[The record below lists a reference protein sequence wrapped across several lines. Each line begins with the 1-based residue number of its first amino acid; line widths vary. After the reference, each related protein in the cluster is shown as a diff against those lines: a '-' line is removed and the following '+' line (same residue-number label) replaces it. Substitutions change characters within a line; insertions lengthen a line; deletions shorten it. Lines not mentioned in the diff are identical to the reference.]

1 MGDIILNQE
10 LGQKNAIEPAVLQ
23 ENCAAGVTKVTLNRP
38 AQYNALSEELL
49 SALENVLNDIRSDS
63 SIRVVVLSG
72 NGKAFCAGHDLK
84 EMRDRPEKFYYQDLF
99 RRCSQVMMAMV
110 QLPQPVISRVHGMA
124 TAAGCQLVANS
135 DLAVASTAA
144 QFAVSGINLGLFCS
158 TPSVPLSRN
167 VSRKRAFEMLMT
179 GRFISAQTAVDFGLI
194 NRVVGPEDL
203 DAAVNTLAQDI
214 ASKPRDSIIAG
225 KALFYKQLERDL
237 PQAYAVAGEVM
248 AGNMMFDD
256 TQEGIDA
263 FIEKRH
269 PNWPQN

>member
-1 MGDIILNQE
+1 MNQE
-10 LGQKNAIEPAVLQ
+10 LGQQSAVEPVVLR

-38 AQYNALSEELL
+38 EQYNALSEDLL
-49 SALENVLNDIRSDS
+49 SALEDVLNDIGSDT
-63 SIRVVVLSG
+63 SIRVVILG
-72 NGKAFCAGHDLK
+72 GAGKAFCAGHDLK
-84 EMRDRPEKFYYQDLF
+84 EMRDRPEKVYYQDLF
-99 RRCSQVMMAMV
+99 RRCSQVMMTMV
-110 QLPQPVISRVHGMA
+110 QLPQPVIAQVHGMA

-144 QFAVSGINLGLFCS
+144 RFAVSGINLGLFCS

-179 GRFISAQTAVDFGLI
+179 GRFIDAQTAVDFGLI
-194 NRVVGPEDL
+194 NQVVAPEDL
-203 DAAVNTLAQDI
+203 DAAVTALAQDI
-214 ASKPRDSIIAG
+214 ASKPRDSICAG
-225 KALFYKQLERDL
+225 KALFYKQLEWDL
-237 PQAYAVAGEVM
+237 SQAYAVAGEVM

-256 TQEGIDA
+256 TKEGIDA

>member
-1 MGDIILNQE
+1 MNQE
-10 LGQKNAIEPAVLQ
+10 PGQESAVKPAVLR

-38 AQYNALSEELL
+38 AQYNALSEDLL
-49 SALENVLNDIRSDS
+49 YSLEDVLDDIGADT
-63 SIRVVVLSG
+63 SIRVVILG
-72 NGKAFCAGHDLK
+72 GAGKAFCAGHDLR
-84 EMRDRPEKFYYQDLF
+84 EMRDRPEKGYYQDLF
-99 RRCSQVMMAMV
+99 RRCSQVMITMV
-110 QLPQPVISRVHGMA
+110 QLPQPIIAQVHGMA

-144 QFAVSGINLGLFCS
+144 RFAVSGINLGLFCS

-179 GRFISAQTAVDFGLI
+179 GRFIDAQTAVDFGLI
-194 NRVVGPEDL
+194 NQVVSPEDL
-203 DAAVNTLAQDI
+203 DGAVTTLAKDI
-214 ASKPRDSIIAG
+214 ASKPRDSICAG
-225 KALFYKQLERDL
+225 KALFYKQLEQDL
-237 PQAYAVAGEVM
+237 SQAYAVAGEAM

-256 TQEGIDA
+256 TKEGIDA

>member
-1 MGDIILNQE
+1 MNQE
-10 LGQKNAIEPAVLQ
+10 PGQESAVKPAVLR

-38 AQYNALSEELL
+38 AQYNALSEDLL
-49 SALENVLNDIRSDS
+49 SALEDVLNDIGSDT
-63 SIRVVVLSG
+63 SIRVVILG
-72 NGKAFCAGHDLK
+72 GAGKAFCAGHDLK
-84 EMRDRPEKFYYQDLF
+84 EMRNRPDEVYYQDLF

-110 QLPQPVISRVHGMA
+110 QLPQPVIAQVHGMA

-144 QFAVSGINLGLFCS
+144 RFAVSGINLGLFCS
-158 TPSVPLSRN
+158 TPGVPLSRN

-179 GRFISAQTAVDFGLI
+179 GRFIDAQTAVDFGLI
-194 NRVVGPEDL
+194 NQVVAPEEL
-203 DAAVNTLAQDI
+203 DAAVTALAQDI
-214 ASKPRDSIIAG
+214 ASKPRDSICAG
-225 KALFYKQLERDL
+225 KALFYKQLEQDL
-237 PQAYAVAGEVM
+237 SQAYAVAGDVM

-269 PNWPQN
+269 PNWPKN